1 MGVNLK
7 NLSGNAREALL
18 LKLVQQ
24 LYKDEITEG
33 MLLKQLRK
41 QVLGLT
47 QEQYA
52 ALVGISRRTLS
63 DIECDK
69 AQLTLTVMN
78 RVFRPLG
85 LKVGLLPRS
94 KALLQ
99 KLANNPDDTP

>member
-1 MGVNLK
+1 MK
-7 NLSGNAREALL
+7 NLSGDEREALL
-18 LKLVQQ
+18 LALVQA

-33 MLLKQLRK
+33 MLLQRLRK

-52 ALVGISRRTLS
+52 TLVGISRRTLS
-63 DIECDK
+63 DIERDK

-78 RVFRPLG
+78 RVFKPLG

-94 KALLQ
+94 RGLLQ
-99 KLANNPDDTP
+99 KLVGETDAL